1 MKFIKSYFNGINST
15 FSRLKIL
22 SMLYVLTLIFALGI
36 AIPFRGTISFDI
48 GSSMAAIK
56 LLKDFDYT
64 TYSNFMH
71 LFGDTIQ
78 PLYKAAFLFGILYVI
93 FFVFFSGGIISS
105 MKHETNSLSQFWA
118 DSWTYFSRF
127 FRVFLY
133 SFLTMIFVTLIVFI
147 PTSAIIAAISNNVK
161 SEATYFYIIISALLI
176 FLILISIIVLVSDY
190 AKIMMTGDNALR
202 PFRTM
207 LRAVSYVF
215 KHFFSVY
222 GMNFLFIITGVALFV
237 LYNIIADKYWMTS
250 GLSIFIVFLIQQ
262 IFVLG
267 RIFLKIS
274 VYGGEVDLVNKIG
287 NS

>member
-1 MKFIKSYFNGINST
+1 MKFIKSYFSGINST

-22 SMLYVLTLIFALGI
+22 SMLYVLTLIFALGV
-36 AIPFRGTISFDI
+36 AIPFRGTISADI

-64 TYSNFMH
+64 TYTNFMH

-78 PLYKAAFLFGILYVI
+78 PLLKTAFLFGILYVI

-105 MKHETNSLSQFWA
+105 IKNGTNSLSQFWA

-133 SFLTMIFVTLIVFI
+133 SFLSMIIVTLIVFF
-147 PTSAIIAAISNNVK
+147 PTAAIIAAISDSVK
-161 SEATYFYIIISALLI
+161 SEATYFYIICSALII
-176 FLILISIIVLVSDY
+176 FLLLISIIVLVSDY
-190 AKIMMTGDNALR
+190 SKIMMTGNNALR

-207 LRAVSYVF
+207 LRAVSYIF

-222 GMNFLFIITGVALFV
+222 GMNLLFLITGVALFV

-250 GLSIFIVFLIQQ
+250 GISIFIVFLIQQ
-262 IFVLG
+262 IFVFI

-274 VYGGEVDLVNKIG
+274 IYGGEVDLVKKLG
-287 NS
+287 